1 MITFLGTI
9 LLHKLNFLGPL
20 YSGPFDDHINFLVE
34 LAPSNCTLYF
44 FPHYILVSEMLYFLD
59 APQLLVLSAYQINI
73 NLKLA
78 S

>member
-9 LLHKLNFLGPL
+9 LLHKINFLASH
-20 YSGPFDDHINFLVE
+20 YSAPFEDHINFLVE
-34 LAPSNCTLYF
+34 LAPSNCPLSF
-44 FPHYILVSEMLYFLD
+44 FPHCILVSEMLYFID

-78 S
+78 